1 MPCCVAG
8 RESPAA
14 GSVYLLHDNLK
25 PVFRQICFNKDFLG
39 EVLPTYL
46 SSLDLHENTGSVYL
60 VHDTLT
66 CSFRRTELF
75 LGQEQCF
82 LFNCHHV
89 TSRVYSTFTRCTK
102 YIYKVYMVKMEDVEM
117 FF

>member
-25 PVFRQICFNKDFLG
+25 PVFRQICFYNAFLG

-46 SSLDLHENTGSVYL
+46 SSLDLHEKVGSVYL

-66 CSFRRTELF
+66 CSFRHTELF

-89 TSRVYSTFTRCTK
+89 TCRVYSTFTRCTT
-102 YIYKVYMVKMEDVEM
+102 YINKVYKVQMKDIEM